1 MKKYI
6 YYIIFILILF
16 LIWKMPVSAREFRT
30 CIRTE
35 NNLHVK
41 DFLINNHNLED
52 IMSTPCVSDSDKVY
66 DYADLLTED
75 EEDKIYNEI
84 QDYIEK
90 TGFDLAVVTIDDN
103 NKGSTVAYADDFY
116 DYNGFGK
123 GETRDGSIF
132 VLDMDLRKIYM
143 STNGQAILMY
153 SDDRIGNDEEYQ
165 DTGTI
170 TDYGYDYVVKQEY
183 YNAFSEMIKR
193 ALYFYNL
200 GYPESNSK
208 YEISETGEPI
218 RIHYMNYPLIG
229 GVAGIITLIVG
240 IIFYNLTRLK
250 IKVGSTI
257 SYLKE
262 KNITTRSDI
271 LVNSVVTHT
280 LRNTD
285 SGSSGGGHSGGS
297 SYHSSSSGGFHGGG
311 GRSF

>member
-6 YYIIFILILF
+6 YYLIFILILF
-16 LIWKMPVSAREFRT
+16 LIWKLPASAKEFKT

-35 NNLHVK
+35 TNLHVK
-41 DFLINNHNLED
+41 DYFIKGNNLND
-52 IMSTPCVSDSDKVY
+52 IMTTPCVFDSDKIY
-66 DYADLLTED
+66 DYANLLTDSEEEKLYD
-75 EEDKIYNEI
+75 EVWN
-84 QDYIEK
+84 YIET
-90 TGFDLAVVTIDDN
+90 TGFDLAIVTIN
-103 NKGSTVAYADDFY
+103 ENVKGSAVYFADDFY
-116 DYNGFGK
+116 DYNSFGK
-123 GETRDGSIF
+123 GETRDGSLFLI
-132 VLDMDLRKIYM
+132 DMDTRKVYM
-143 STNGQAILMY
+143 STTGNAILMY

-165 DTGTI
+165 NTGTI

-200 GYPESNSK
+200 GYPESNK
-208 YEISETGEPI
+208 NIEINEIGKPI
-218 RIHYMNYPLIG
+218 VIHYLNYPFIG
-229 GVAGIITLIVG
+229 GISLFITLIIA
-240 IIFYNLTRLK
+240 IIFYNITRLK

-262 KNITTRSDI
+262 KNITTRNDR
-271 LVNSVVTHT
+271 LVNTIVTHT

-285 SGSSGGGHSGGS
+285 SGGSSGHSGGS